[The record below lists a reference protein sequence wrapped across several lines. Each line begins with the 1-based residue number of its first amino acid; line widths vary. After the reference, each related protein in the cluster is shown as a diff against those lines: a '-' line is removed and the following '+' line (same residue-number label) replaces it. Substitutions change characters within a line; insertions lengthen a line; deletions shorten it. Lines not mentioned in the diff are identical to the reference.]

1 MKNEIFSELENI
13 LKNDTNVLFGYIFG
27 SYADG
32 TFRDWSD
39 VDVAVYLKK
48 IGFDIELTLHYEISK
63 ALNKDI
69 DMTVLNKA
77 KNLYLLEDIISK
89 GILLKDSEKR
99 IDFELKKHHQFID
112 FVEFKKRIYVA

>member
-1 MKNEIFSELENI
+1 MKNEILLILENL
-13 LKNDTNVLFGYIFG
+13 LKDDINVSFGYLFG

-32 TFRDWSD
+32 SFKDWSD
-39 VDVAVYLKK
+39 VDVAVYLKET
-48 IGFDIELTLHYEISK
+48 GFDIELTLHYEISK

-69 DMTVLNKA
+69 DMTVLNKT
-77 KNLYLLEDIISK
+77 KNLYLLEDIINK